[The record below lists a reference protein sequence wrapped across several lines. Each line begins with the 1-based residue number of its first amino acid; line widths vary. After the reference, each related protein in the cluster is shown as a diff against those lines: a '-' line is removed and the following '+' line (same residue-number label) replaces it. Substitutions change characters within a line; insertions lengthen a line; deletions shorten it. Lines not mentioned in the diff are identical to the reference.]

1 MDSRAGW
8 GPRDLTS
15 GSALP
20 PRTPPGPPHTLQ
32 PNLPPGGA
40 SPSST
45 CPLSLGQCEPSPSP
59 THPPPLPEAT
69 GTPRAG
75 RDLSSGPARPRTPVL
90 LKGRLQAEGS
100 RPQPPRGPWLRAGQA
115 GAPVGGDRLSS
126 HLVQVLSWGGREWGA
141 STPTR
146 SGMLVVL
153 LHRLEGR
160 GRTEPYSPDDWPW
173 VPLTPPPTPVPSPR
187 GAQVSGL
194 LAWPAV
200 R

>member
-8 GPRDLTS
+8 GPGDLTS

-45 CPLSLGQCEPSPSP
+45 CPLSLEQCEPSP

-75 RDLSSGPARPRTPVL
+75 RGLSSGPARPRTPVL

-100 RPQPPRGPWLRAGQA
+100 RPQPPRCPWL
-115 GAPVGGDRLSS
+115 
-126 HLVQVLSWGGREWGA
+126 
-141 STPTR
+141 
-146 SGMLVVL
+146 
-153 LHRLEGR
+153 
-160 GRTEPYSPDDWPW
+160 
-173 VPLTPPPTPVPSPR
+173 
-187 GAQVSGL
+187 
-194 LAWPAV
+194 
-200 R
+200 